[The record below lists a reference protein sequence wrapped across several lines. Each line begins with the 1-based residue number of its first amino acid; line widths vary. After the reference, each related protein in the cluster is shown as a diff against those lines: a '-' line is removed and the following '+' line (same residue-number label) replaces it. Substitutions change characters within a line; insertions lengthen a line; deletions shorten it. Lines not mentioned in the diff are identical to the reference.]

1 MLFLILVIAVIVIAV
16 SVVVAAGRR
25 SKRMAQ
31 MTWDAQWHRGNRLR
45 VIEAQ
50 QAVIEAQQARS
61 RNNARLFLFLM
72 AIFGVIWLIAQI
84 VSDRPNEQRQTN
96 GGRTPATTPATAL
109 ATTPATALA
118 TTPAT
123 ALATTPAT
131 APAKSLA
138 TPPAPT
144 IADSDQASVAERTP
158 AYIRCEGKWR
168 DTGKPATEYKKFMQG
183 CVAAEQ
189 IAPAMR
195 PKPDF
200 WVSPQ

>member
-1 MLFLILVIAVIVIAV
+1 MLFLILVIAVIVIAF

-31 MTWDAQWHRGNRLR
+31 MTWDAQRHRGNRLR

-84 VSDRPNEQRQTN
+84 VPDSPNAQRPTN
-96 GGRTPATTPATAL
+96 GGRTP

-138 TPPAPT
+138 TPLAPT

-158 AYIRCEGKWR
+158 AYIACDDQWR
-168 DTGKPATEYKKFMQG
+168 DAGKPAPEYKKFMRD
-183 CVAAEQ
+183 CVTASAKK
-189 IAPAMR
+189 AKASD
-195 PKPDF
+195 PKSSDKPGF